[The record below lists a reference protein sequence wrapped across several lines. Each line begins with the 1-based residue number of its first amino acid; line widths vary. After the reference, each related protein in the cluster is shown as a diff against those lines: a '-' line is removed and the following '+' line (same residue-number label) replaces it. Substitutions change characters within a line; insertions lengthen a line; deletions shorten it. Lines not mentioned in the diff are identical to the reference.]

1 MKTIQ
6 ITIGEKLLA
15 EMDRAL
21 KGRRRQRSA
30 FIRES
35 IAAELKRQRIRQL
48 EEKEIEAYRK
58 CPVQPDE
65 FEVDPGQLVWP
76 EDWEDDSIW
85 AKWGEK

>member
-1 MKTIQ
+1 MRKIQ
-6 ITIGEKLLA
+6 ITIDEKLLA

-21 KGRRRQRSA
+21 KGRLRQRSA

-48 EEKEIEAYRK
+48 EEKEIEAYRQY
-58 CPVQPDE
+58 PVQPDE
-65 FEVDPGQLVWP
+65 FEVDPDQLVWP

-85 AKWGEK
+85 AKWSEK